1 MRVEFLAEGQW
12 LSGPLLPLQSWFPW
26 GKQRWLQAICRASKD
41 SMWPSPMPDAGTHWL
56 TPTSLQQEHL
66 CSPLGLTGTQEAR
79 LDSKARSVLHT
90 RQKLEKPALGPPDQ
104 RLEPYSSSPCEGACK
119 TSVLEGSGT
128 RQGWAR
134 VRHKSKGPVQGSKGP
149 AAKS

>member
-1 MRVEFLAEGQW
+1 MAQWPLAATSELVPLGKAKMAPGNVQGLQGQHVA
-12 LSGPLLPLQSWFPW
+12 LTN
-26 GKQRWLQAICRASKD
+26 A
-41 SMWPSPMPDAGTHWL
+41 DAGTHQL

-66 CSPLGLTGTQEAR
+66 CSPLGLTSTQEAR

-90 RQKLEKPALGPPDQ
+90 RQKLEKPALGPPDE
-104 RLEPYSSSPCEGACK
+104 RLEPYSSSPCEGARK